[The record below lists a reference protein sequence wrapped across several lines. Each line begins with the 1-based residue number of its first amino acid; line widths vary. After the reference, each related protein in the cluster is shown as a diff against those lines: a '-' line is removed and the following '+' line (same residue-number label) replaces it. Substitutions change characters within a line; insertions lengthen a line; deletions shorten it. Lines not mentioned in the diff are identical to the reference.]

1 MQNLHCRFVYY
12 LVPVKS
18 MVEISQNFVAF
29 SEYMNFTK
37 LMVPQVQLYTA
48 TVLSSQK
55 PELNFV
61 VLLIPKR
68 GVNLQIHISLVS
80 NGHLYDVREVVNI
93 FKRRFEISNK

>member
-1 MQNLHCRFVYY
+1 MKTFDKTYIRVLDYLLGVEKHLSVFFLNSLY

-68 GVNLQIHISLVS
+68 GVNLQIFH
-80 NGHLYDVREVVNI
+80 
-93 FKRRFEISNK
+93 